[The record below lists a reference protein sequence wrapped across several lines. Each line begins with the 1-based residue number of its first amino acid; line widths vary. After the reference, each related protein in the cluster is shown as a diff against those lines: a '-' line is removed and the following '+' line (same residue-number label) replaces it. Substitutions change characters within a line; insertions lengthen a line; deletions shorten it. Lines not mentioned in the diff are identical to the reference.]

1 MTNTQTNQTCQL
13 LSAKELAKMLSTSVR
28 STWRY
33 RASGHLPK
41 PVKIS
46 GAIRWKLSDINLFL
60 ECDCDMDKFKALKQQ
75 GGNDGRET

>member
-1 MTNTQTNQTCQL
+1 MNTHTNQTCQL

-33 RASGHLPK
+33 RASGALPK

-60 ECDCDMDKFKALKQQ
+60 ECDCDMDKFEAMKQAR
-75 GGNDGRET
+75 GE